1 MSEVV
6 PATLR
11 RPAGNETPGFV
22 LHWYAYSET
31 SMIVE
36 VFTRDAGRVPL
47 VAKGARR
54 PRGSVLVQF
63 QPYDFS
69 WSGKGDLKTLRK
81 AEWQGGM
88 LPLPPS
94 RLFCGFYLNELLMKL
109 LAREDPHEQLF
120 DAYAKSI
127 GQLASGAEEGPVL
140 REFEKALLK
149 ETGFALVL
157 TREAQTLR
165 PVVAEHAYVFVPDE
179 GVRRW
184 DGRDTGG
191 EAGGVVLEGKILID
205 IDQGNYAEP
214 RTAQVAKQLMRR
226 LLDRQLNGRTL
237 ATRQILSQMLGT

>member
-1 MSEVV
+1 MTEAV
-6 PATLR
+6 PAMSR
-11 RPAGNETPGFV
+11 RPSHSETPGFV

-31 SMIVE
+31 SMILE

-54 PRGSVLVQF
+54 SRGTVLVQF

-81 AEWQGGM
+81 ADWQGG
-88 LPLPPS
+88 LQPLPS
-94 RLFCGFYLNELLMKL
+94 ARLFCGFYLNELLMKL

-120 DAYAKSI
+120 EAYARSI
-127 GQLASGAEEGPVL
+127 EALASGAEEEPVL

-157 TREAQTLR
+157 TQEAQSLR

-179 GVRRW
+179 GVKRW
-184 DGRDTGG
+184 DGRGADT
-191 EAGGVVLEGKILID
+191 EAGGVILEGKTLIE

-214 RTAQVAKQLMRR
+214 RTAQAAKQLMRR
-226 LLDRQLNGRTL
+226 LLDRHLNGRPL